1 MSGTEVVAGSE
12 EVPAAEVEARAGE
25 GAAVVDDI
33 KEETVV
39 VCNEALVEAKL
50 IVDCT
55 VCSVDEACAVC
66 FVDEACNE
74 VLVEAKLIDD
84 RTVCSVDEAGAAVAS
99 ELVIGGVEAGIE
111 DDVTLC
117 SVEGAAAVES
127 PLVGGAVEAEDEGGC
142 KLGKLEVAGPGV
154 EAAADITAEVTGAAV
169 LGGAG

>member
-55 VCSVDEACAVC
+55 VCSVDEA
-66 FVDEACNE
+66 
-74 VLVEAKLIDD
+74 
-84 RTVCSVDEAGAAVAS
+84 GAAVAS

-117 SVEGAAAVES
+117 SVEGAAVVES
-127 PLVGGAVEAEDEGGC
+127 TLVGGAVEAEDEGGC
-142 KLGKLEVAGPGV
+142 ELGKLEVAGPGV
-154 EAAADITAEVTGAAV
+154 EAAADIIAEVTGAAV